1 MANII
6 QQQDLLKGLP
16 DDRLSMLMQ
25 NPTGDIPP
33 FLVAAEAQRRQS
45 IREQFSGG
53 PQESVVDTL
62 TKQLASVPQNIEAPM
77 QTPPQMPPP
86 QMQAGVG
93 ALQPGMRDGGMV
105 QRYQDG
111 SLVERYYRYGPRGA
125 GAPIARVGDASL
137 MSGIYN
143 FLFPGQDQVSPG
155 ARILSGDTVE
165 EISSQAKDIASRERT
180 QREIDDSMLPM
191 AESVRDIQAQQRYA
205 QMLDR
210 DPYKPSI
217 PPDPNAG
224 KNNTSIENQTAPAK
238 EDLRARLEE
247 IMKAEDPSNWD
258 KAQKWFAMAA
268 QFAKPSKN
276 MMENI
281 ASGAAVFAE
290 GAAEEERS
298 RRLADLELK
307 KALYQFDVAAAE
319 DERDTAAAG
328 LKART
333 DIATGQMNDIRRQQ
347 DNIIEDIQS
356 IRSDVTRYGRDPQ
369 EAEAT
374 IKVLKDRFDALGQK
388 LGAYESYISEQYGF
402 SSIPSVDTAN
412 KKMNYPTR

>member
-93 ALQPGMRDGGMV
+93 ALEQGMRDGGMV

-210 DPYKPSI
+210 DLYKPSI

-307 KALYQFDVAAAE
+307 KALYQYDVAAAE

-374 IKVLKDRFDALGQK
+374 IKVLKERFDALGQK

-412 KKMNYPTR
+412 EKINYPTR

>member
-1 MANII
+1 
-6 QQQDLLKGLP
+6 
-16 DDRLSMLMQ
+16 
-25 NPTGDIPP
+25 
-33 FLVAAEAQRRQS
+33 
-45 IREQFSGG
+45 
-53 PQESVVDTL
+53 
-62 TKQLASVPQNIEAPM
+62 
-77 QTPPQMPPP
+77 
-86 QMQAGVG
+86 
-93 ALQPGMRDGGMV
+93 
-105 QRYQDG
+105 
-111 SLVERYYRYGPRGA
+111 
-125 GAPIARVGDASL
+125 
-137 MSGIYN
+137 
-143 FLFPGQDQVSPG
+143 
-155 ARILSGDTVE
+155 
-165 EISSQAKDIASRERT
+165 
-180 QREIDDSMLPM
+180 
-191 AESVRDIQAQQRYA
+191 
-205 QMLDR
+205 
-210 DPYKPSI
+210 
-217 PPDPNAG
+217 
-224 KNNTSIENQTAPAK
+224 
-238 EDLRARLEE
+238 
-247 IMKAEDPSNWD
+247 
-258 KAQKWFAMAA
+258 MAA

-307 KALYQFDVAAAE
+307 KALYQYDVAAAE

-374 IKVLKDRFDALGQK
+374 IKVLKERFDALGQK

-412 KKMNYPTR
+412 EKINYPTR